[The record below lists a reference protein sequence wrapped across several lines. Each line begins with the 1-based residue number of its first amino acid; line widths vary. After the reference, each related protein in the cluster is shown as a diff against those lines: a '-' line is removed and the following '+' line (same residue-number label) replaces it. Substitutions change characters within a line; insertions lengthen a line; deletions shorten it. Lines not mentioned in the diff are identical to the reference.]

1 MKDNVYLKAAMSVF
15 YSLVLTLMLA
25 ELITKP
31 VFQPLFDIAV
41 HDTGIPAN
49 KLLIIC
55 LIAIFLFGFVLLFF
69 QTGIYLMGLKLFNTS
84 KENKSKIFPS
94 LTLSMSIVGAIFLFI
109 SMFFDITNPLVLL
122 SIPAVTLLLN
132 SVIYYILSKDR
143 RGFSIVLI
151 ISIVMYAMNGLINT
165 I

>member
-1 MKDNVYLKAAMSVF
+1 
-15 YSLVLTLMLA
+15 
-25 ELITKP
+25 
-31 VFQPLFDIAV
+31 
-41 HDTGIPAN
+41 
-49 KLLIIC
+49 
-55 LIAIFLFGFVLLFF
+55 
-69 QTGIYLMGLKLFNTS
+69 MGLKLFNTS

-109 SMFFDITNPLVLL
+109 SMFFDITKPLVLL